1 VLNPDGTP
9 NTPFV
14 VRDCQKTCAYYQWI
28 QGTSMASPH
37 AVGVAALIISEFG
50 KNHKGD
56 FSLDPATTEQILR
69 DSATETPCPVPALHS
84 HADKLRPPSFDALC
98 ETTAGRNGFY
108 GDGIVDALKAVEKT
122 KKH

>member
-1 VLNPDGTP
+1 
-9 NTPFV
+9 
-14 VRDCQKTCAYYQWI
+14 
-28 QGTSMASPH
+28 MASPH

-56 FSLDPATTEQILR
+56 FSLAPATVEQILR
-69 DSATETPCPVPALHS
+69 ESATNTPCPVPPLHS
-84 HADKLRPPSFDALC
+84 YADKGRPPSFDALC
-98 ETTAGRNGFY
+98 EGTTDLNGFY